1 MEVAL
6 NNVISART
14 EYLYMQAKNFSAS
27 APIPSF
33 AGAMSETAAIKD
45 SLVRAGLNFRFVP

>member
-1 MEVAL
+1 
-6 NNVISART
+6 
-14 EYLYMQAKNFSAS
+14 MQAKNFSAS